1 MSRRFGLYNNI
12 LSHIVIIDIY
22 DFGLKALL
30 FELYLCVL
38 YGQVGVIVN
47 LDLLRTVTDNNI
59 NYCTLFDGSAGRS
72 FLIHYLVFLV
82 LGRILS
88 VYIEVKLRVLCLD
101 IIKHHS
107 DNIRHSHLIGA
118 AAFGT

>member
-22 DFGLKALL
+22 DFGLKSLL
-30 FELYLCVL
+30 FKLYLCVL
-38 YGQVGVIVN
+38 YSKVGVIIN
-47 LDLLRTVTDNNI
+47 LDLLRTVTDNNT
-59 NYCTLFDGSAGRS
+59 YYRALFDGSAGRS

-88 VYIEVKLRVLCLD
+88 VYIEVKFRVFCLD

-118 AAFGT
+118 AAFGA